1 MKVLSETNYSMPLFS
16 QGEQAGERRILSNS
30 GKVHSHP
37 SWFLLL
43 LGENLHETG
52 GFFFE
57 QELNPS
63 ITQHGEIVLTSELK
77 IRSRQ

>member
-1 MKVLSETNYSMPLFS
+1 MKQV
-16 QGEQAGERRILSNS
+16 
-30 GKVHSHP
+30 
-37 SWFLLL
+37 
-43 LGENLHETG
+43 
-52 GFFFE
+52 FFFFD

>member
-1 MKVLSETNYSMPLFS
+1 MPLFS
-16 QGEQAGERRILSNS
+16 QVEQTGERRMLGNS

-37 SWFLLL
+37 SWFWLL

-52 GFFFE
+52 VWFFFFFE
-57 QELNPS
+57 QELNLS

-77 IRSRQ
+77 TRSRQ

>member
-1 MKVLSETNYSMPLFS
+1 ML
-16 QGEQAGERRILSNS
+16 GNS

-37 SWFLLL
+37 SWFWLL

>member
-16 QGEQAGERRILSNS
+16 QGEQTGERRMLGNS

-37 SWFLLL
+37 SWFWLL

-52 GFFFE
+52 VFFF
-57 QELNPS
+57 
-63 ITQHGEIVLTSELK
+63 
-77 IRSRQ
+77 